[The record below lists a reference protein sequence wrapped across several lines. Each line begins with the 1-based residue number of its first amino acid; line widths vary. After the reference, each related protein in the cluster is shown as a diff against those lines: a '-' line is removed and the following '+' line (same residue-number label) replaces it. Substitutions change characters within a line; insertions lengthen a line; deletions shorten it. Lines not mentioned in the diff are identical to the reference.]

1 MRLNWTR
8 CVELFQNDNFLV
20 FLSHNMP
27 NNWSPCW
34 LLYGLSNHSG
44 WGNLCTMMLR
54 HHCIYHF
61 RNWIGLS
68 RRRRHNVRRWPVCML
83 FSIPIHPPLSQ
94 FLWRDNNTRHCCC
107 DYTRFCSQ
115 THCSPK
121 LFLPRFPWYT
131 PVSPIPHIMFWD
143 PYQPI

>member
-34 LLYGLSNHSG
+34 LLYGLSNQSG
-44 WGNLCTMMLR
+44 WGNLCTMMR
-54 HHCIYHF
+54 RYHCIYHF

-83 FSIPIHPPLSQ
+83 WSMITNLHFQSVFRNNNIHRYSCGCIRAHFQKHYSTMLS
-94 FLWRDNNTRHCCC
+94 
-107 DYTRFCSQ
+107 
-115 THCSPK
+115 
-121 LFLPRFPWYT
+121 LPRFPGRMS
-131 PVSPIPHIMFWD
+131 VSPIPHIMFWD